1 MEEIFRLF
9 HEEQSSSSSTVF
21 QGTEEVSLCLLP
33 HHHART
39 QGTVALPPLL
49 EDITDVGAII
59 AELSHN
65 FHHFPYLFFY
75 P

>member
-1 MEEIFRLF
+1 MQNRALPALLVFRALKRCPF
-9 HEEQSSSSSTVF
+9 AFYPTITP
-21 QGTEEVSLCLLP
+21 GL
-33 HHHART
+33 
-39 QGTVALPPLL
+39 GTVALPPLR